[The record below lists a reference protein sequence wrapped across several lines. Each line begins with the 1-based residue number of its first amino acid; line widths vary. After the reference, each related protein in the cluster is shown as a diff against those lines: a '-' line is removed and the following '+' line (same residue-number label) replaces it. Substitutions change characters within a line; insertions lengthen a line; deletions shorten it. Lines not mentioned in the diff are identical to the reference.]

1 MPESPATPE
10 QKLDHD
16 LPRQAAATRFWWVR
30 HAPVS
35 HLSHLM
41 YGTQDVDADV
51 SDIHQIHSLTE
62 RLPTNAL
69 WYTSN
74 LKRTA
79 QTADA
84 VAAQGLTCKNR
95 FESPLI
101 AEMDFGDDTGKTH
114 AELIAERDDPYV
126 GFWPRSPVLDDV
138 SGESMSDVR
147 KRISQFME
155 QCAQQHPRED
165 IICFS
170 HMGAILAALA
180 HSLELANHNSIC
192 FSIDNLSITRINH
205 YATLHPQAPNYRVM
219 TVSEYDRNAS

>member
-1 MPESPATPE
+1 MPDAPAAPE
-10 QKLDHD
+10 YTLNHD
-16 LPRQAAATRFWWVR
+16 LPRQEVATRFWWVR

-51 SDIHQIHSLTE
+51 SDTPQFRSLAQ
-62 RLPTNAL
+62 RLPANAL
-69 WYTSN
+69 WYTSH

-84 VAAQGLTCKNR
+84 VAAQGLACEDR
-95 FESPLI
+95 FESRLI
-101 AEMDFGDDTGKTH
+101 AEMEFGDDTGKTH

-126 GFWPRSPVLDDV
+126 GFWPRSPVNESV

-155 QCAQQHPRED
+155 DCAQQHPRQD
-165 IICFS
+165 IVCFS

-180 HSLELANHNSIC
+180 HSLELDNHNSVC

-205 YATLHPQAPNYRVM
+205 YTSLHPQAPGYRVM
-219 TVSEYDRNAS
+219 TVSEFDRNAA

>member
-1 MPESPATPE
+1 MPDTPAVPE
-10 QKLDHD
+10 HTQDYD
-16 LPRQAAATRFWWVR
+16 LPRQSAATRFWWVR

-51 SDIHQIHSLTE
+51 SDTYQFRSLSQ
-62 RLPTNAL
+62 RLPADAL
-69 WYTSN
+69 WYTSH
-74 LKRTA
+74 LTRTV

-84 VAAQGLTCKNR
+84 VAKQGLACKER
-95 FESPLI
+95 LESRLI
-101 AEMDFGDDTGKTH
+101 GEMDFGDDTGKTH

-126 GFWPRSPVLDDV
+126 GFWPRSPVQDTV

-147 KRISQFME
+147 QRIAQFME
-155 QCAQQHPRED
+155 KCAEKHPNQD
-165 IICFS
+165 IVCFS
-170 HMGAILAALA
+170 HMGPILAALSHA
-180 HSLELANHNSIC
+180 LALHNHNSVC

-219 TVSEYDRNAS
+219 TVSEFDHNVS